1 MFDVARLPF
10 ASSARGAS
18 LLVQGGLASL
28 QVDLGQAGLGSGH
41 VMAQCDGQTLVNIA
55 NARFDRPLHDEVG
68 MADDLLLVRAS
79 LGACVDYRC
88 DHLASWRFSRPGVT
102 VSALPRGTRLALR
115 VDAEAPLMVMS
126 VALRPRALVE
136 RHQIALDELPAP
148 LRSLVE
154 GRLSA
159 PELLVSLPIGA
170 DVAALVRDL
179 AHSRL
184 SGSLRR
190 AQLQARA
197 AELLVL
203 VAASWRERLGHES
216 WPGAR
221 PRDAELL
228 SAARRVLGER
238 FADPPTLAELATMLG
253 TNKNKL
259 NQLFQARLQ
268 VTPQAYALRL
278 RIERAQALIA
288 QGRMNLAQVA
298 EAVGYQHQS
307 SFTAAFRDATG
318 QSPGRYARLARQG
331 MAPRQAWH

>member
-1 MFDVARLPF
+1 MFDIARLPF
-10 ASSARGAS
+10 ASSPRGAS
-18 LLVQGGLASL
+18 FMEQGGLASL
-28 QVDLGQAGLGSGH
+28 QVDLVRAGLGSGH
-41 VMAQCDGQTLVNIA
+41 LTVQSDGQTLVNIA
-55 NARFDRPLHDEVG
+55 NARFDHPLHDRVEV
-68 MADDLLLVRAS
+68 ADDTLLVRAS

-88 DHLASWRFSRPGVT
+88 DDLPGWRFCRPEVT
-102 VSALPRGTRLALR
+102 VAALPRGTRLALR
-115 VDAEAPLMVMS
+115 VDADAPLMVMS
-126 VALRPRALVE
+126 VALRPRTLVE

-148 LRSLVE
+148 LRALVG
-154 GRLSA
+154 GRLTA
-159 PELLVSLPIGA
+159 PALLASLPIGA

-184 SGSLRR
+184 TGSLRR
-190 AQLQARA
+190 TQLQARA

-203 VAASWRERLGHES
+203 VAAGWRERLGHES

-228 SAARRVLGER
+228 AAARRVLGAR

-259 NQLFQARLQ
+259 NQLFRDRLQ
-268 VTPQAYALRL
+268 VTPQAYCLRL
-278 RIERAQALIA
+278 RIEHAQALIA

-298 EAVGYQHQS
+298 DAVGYQHQS

-318 QSPGRYARLARQG
+318 LSPGRYAQLARQG
-331 MAPRQAWH
+331 AAPRQPLH

>member
-1 MFDVARLPF
+1 MLDIARLPF
-10 ASSARGAS
+10 ASSAQGAS
-18 LLVQGGLASL
+18 FLELGGLSSL
-28 QVDLGQAGLGSGH
+28 QVDLARAGLGSGH
-41 VMAQCDGQTLVNIA
+41 LTALCDGQTLVNIA
-55 NARFDRPLHDEVG
+55 NARFDRPLHDHVE
-68 MADDLLLVRAS
+68 MTDDVLLVRAS
-79 LGACVDYRC
+79 LGARADYRC
-88 DHLASWRFSRPGVT
+88 DDRAFWRFSRPEVT

-115 VDAEAPLMVMS
+115 VEAEAPLMVMS
-126 VALRPRALVE
+126 VVLRPRALVD
-136 RHQIALDELPAP
+136 RHKLALDELPGP

-154 GRLSA
+154 GRLTT

-184 SGSLRR
+184 TGSLRR
-190 AQLQARA
+190 TQLQARA
-197 AELLVL
+197 AELLAL
-203 VAASWRERLGHES
+203 VAAGWCERLGHAS

-221 PRDAELL
+221 PRDPELL
-228 SAARRVLGER
+228 AAARRLLEER
-238 FADPPTLAELATMLG
+238 YADPPTLAELATTLG

-259 NQLFQARLQ
+259 NLLFQSRLQ
-268 VTPQAYALRL
+268 TTPQAYCLRL

-318 QSPGRYARLARQG
+318 LSPGRYAQVARQ
-331 MAPRQAWH
+331 ARAARH

>member
-10 ASSARGAS
+10 ASSRQGAS
-18 LLVQGGLASL
+18 LEERGGLASL
-28 QVDLGQAGLGSGH
+28 QVDLSRAGLGSGH
-41 VMAQCDGQTLVNIA
+41 LMAQSDGQTLVNIA
-55 NARFDRPLHDEVG
+55 HGRFDQPLHDRVEVP
-68 MADDLLLVRAS
+68 DDTLLVRAS
-79 LGACVDYRC
+79 LAACVDYRC
-88 DHLASWRFSRPGVT
+88 DDLPGWRFCRPEVT
-102 VSALPRGTRLALR
+102 VAALPRGTGLALQ
-115 VDAEAPLMVMS
+115 VDADAPLMVMS
-126 VALRPRALVE
+126 VALRPRTLVE

-154 GRLSA
+154 GRLTA
-159 PELLVSLPIGA
+159 PGLLASLPIGA

-184 SGSLRR
+184 TGSLRR
-190 AQLQARA
+190 TQLQARA

-203 VAASWRERLGHES
+203 VAAGWRDRLGHES

-228 SAARRVLGER
+228 AAARRVLGER
-238 FADPPTLAELATMLG
+238 FADPPTLAELAAMLG

-259 NQLFQARLQ
+259 NLLFQSRLQ
-268 VTPQAYALRL
+268 VTPQAYCLRL
-278 RIERAQALIA
+278 RVERAQALIA

-307 SFTAAFRDATG
+307 SFTAAFRGVTG
-318 QSPGRYARLARQG
+318 LSPGRYAQEARQVLS
-331 MAPRQAWH
+331 APH

>member
-1 MFDVARLPF
+1 MFDVSRLPF
-10 ASSARGAS
+10 ASSAQGAS
-18 LLVQGGLASL
+18 LVEQGGLASL
-28 QVDLGQAGLGSGH
+28 RVDLEEAGLGRGH
-41 VMAQCDGQTLVNIA
+41 LTAQSDGQTVVNIA
-55 NARFDRPLHDEVG
+55 NARLHRPLHDHVEV
-68 MADDLLLVRAS
+68 ADDLLLVRAS

-88 DHLASWRFSRPGVT
+88 NERAGWRFCRPEVT

-115 VDAEAPLMVMS
+115 IGAEASLMVMS
-126 VALRPRALVE
+126 VALRPRTLVE
-136 RHQIALDELPAP
+136 RHRIALDELPAP
-148 LRSLVE
+148 LRALVE
-154 GRLSA
+154 GRLDE
-159 PELLVSLPIGA
+159 PELMVSLPIGA

-184 SGSLRR
+184 TGSLLRT
-190 AQLQARA
+190 QLQARA

-203 VAASWRERLGHES
+203 VAASWCERLGRES

-228 SAARRVLGER
+228 AAARRMLGER
-238 FADPPTLAELATMLG
+238 LADPPTLAELARSLG

-259 NQLFQARLQ
+259 NQLFRDRLR
-268 VTPQAYALRL
+268 VTPQAYGLRL
-278 RIERAQALIA
+278 RIEHAQALMA

-318 QSPGRYARLARQG
+318 QSPGRYAQAARQ
-331 MAPRQAWH
+331 AQAMPH

>member
-18 LLVQGGLASL
+18 LLVQGGLTSL
-28 QVDLGQAGLGSGH
+28 QVDLEQAGLGSGSLT
-41 VMAQCDGQTLVNIA
+41 ALCDGQTLVNIA
-55 NARFDRPLHDEVG
+55 NARFDRPLQDHVEV
-68 MADDLLLVRAS
+68 ADDLLLVRAS
-79 LGACVDYRC
+79 LGARVDYRC
-88 DHLASWRFSRPGVT
+88 DEGASWRFRRPEVT
-102 VSALPRGTRLALR
+102 VSALPRGTRLELR
-115 VDAEAPLMVMS
+115 VDAEAPLMVVSM
-126 VALRPRALVE
+126 ALRPRTLVE
-136 RHQIALDELPAP
+136 RHQIAPDELPAP
-148 LRSLVE
+148 LRALVE
-154 GRLSA
+154 GRLSG

-179 AHSRL
+179 AYSRL
-184 SGSLRR
+184 TGSLRR
-190 AQLQARA
+190 TQLQARA
-197 AELLVL
+197 AELLAL
-203 VAASWRERLGHES
+203 VAASWCERLGRAS

-228 SAARRVLGER
+228 AAARRVLGER
-238 FADPPTLAELATMLG
+238 FANPPTLAELATMLG

-259 NQLFQARLQ
+259 NQLFQSRLQ
-268 VTPQAYALRL
+268 VTPQAFCLRL

-318 QSPGRYARLARQG
+318 LSPCRYAQLAREG
-331 MAPRQAWH
+331 AAARPPLH